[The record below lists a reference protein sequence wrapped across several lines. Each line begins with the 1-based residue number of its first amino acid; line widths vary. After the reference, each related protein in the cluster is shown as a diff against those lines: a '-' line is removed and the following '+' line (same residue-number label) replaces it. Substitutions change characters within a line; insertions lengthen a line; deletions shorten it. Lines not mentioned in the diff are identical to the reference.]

1 MNVRVAAIV
10 NPISGRRNMLPVVRE
25 VGRILQRNGVA
36 LDVYVTQAAGEATR
50 RAAELVS
57 DTQAVLVVGG
67 DGTVCEVI
75 NGLMAHPLPFVILRT
90 GTENLLARELHMPTE
105 PHDVAHALLRGRPR
119 PLDVGVVNGRHFLA
133 VTGVGFDAECVH
145 RLTRVRRGHITHG
158 DYFWPVWRT
167 FWAHRFPMLRVE
179 ADGVAVYEGRGL
191 ALVGVIG
198 QYSIGLRM
206 LAHAR
211 PDDGLLDLCVLPC
224 VTRAQLLGHAFRA
237 LRRRHVEHPGV
248 IYRQGGQF
256 RISST
261 ESVLVE
267 VDGDQG
273 GRLPIECTIL
283 PSAARYLAM

>member
-1 MNVRVAAIV
+1 MNGRVAAIV

-25 VGRILQRNGVA
+25 VGRILQRNGTS
-36 LDVYVTQAAGEATR
+36 LDIHVTQGAGEATGC
-50 RAAELVS
+50 AAGLAPG
-57 DTQAVLVVGG
+57 TQAVLVVGG

-75 NGLMAHPLPFVILRT
+75 NGLMARPLPFVILRT
-90 GTENLLARELHMPTE
+90 GTENLLARELRMPTE
-105 PHDVAHALLRGRPR
+105 PHDVAHTLLRGRPR

-167 FWAHRFPMLRVE
+167 FWAHRFPFLRVE
-179 ADGVAVYEGRGL
+179 ADGDTVFEGPGL

-211 PDDGLLDLCVLPC
+211 PDDGLLDLCVMPC
-224 VTRAQLLGHAFRA
+224 ATRAQLLGHAFRA

-248 IYRQGGQF
+248 IYRQGRHI
-256 RISST
+256 RITST

-267 VDGDQG
+267 IDGDQG

-283 PSAARYLAM
+283 PSAARYLAS